1 MSIDLRKPGQPYAA
15 RVEVAPFDPEVM
27 RMPWIARIDAWET
40 QAPRL
45 SFGGYTRNDWDDLST
60 GGVLEVA
67 ASPGDLVRWG
77 QRSRTREPGIM
88 AHGIV
93 LPDYTVQELTTGEAH
108 KAWRDPARKAERDGA
123 AQIAELAGRV
133 VSHMESLHWDVGLEP
148 DEVADVN
155 ALAKALGA
163 AVELDDAPW

>member
-77 QRSRTREPGIM
+77 QRSRSREPGIM

-108 KAWRDPARKAERDGA
+108 KAWRDPARKAMGGEPLSDSRLRDCA
-123 AQIAELAGRV
+123 LEAKDLLYAL
-133 VSHMESLHWDVGLEP
+133 WCDDVLEP
-148 DEVADVN
+148 DEVQVLRD
-155 ALAKALGA
+155 LSD
-163 AVELDDAPW
+163 AVGELLT